1 MTLIC
6 THCAKAP
13 SIKALIE
20 SKGTVST
27 CDLCLLEALS
37 IDSTCNELNQLC
49 KALIRFN
56 FNEWDY
62 NSHWGGQEIEHLFRG
77 PDNIFF
83 IEPNDDKSEAYDELI
98 QNQIAK
104 PYEDYE
110 KGITI
115 YAGYTN
121 GHQNLLLSAIKNEIS
136 ESITSIADRLLK
148 VNHYELE
155 DELKAILEIFKTNAT
170 TTIEIGQSL
179 NRARIGVSERKT
191 FIGSGFIS
199 EEHFSPYTNEKIGAP
214 SPQLA
219 THGRANRAG
228 VSFFYG
234 ATESHTAISEVRPH
248 PNDVVSVGLFK
259 VINPIKAFDLT
270 KDLIGYYSNSDR
282 ELDIFCLYNSL
293 AKVINQTITPKDQ
306 SSKYLITQLIADC
319 IRLLGFDAL
328 IFQSTVGSGLNVV
341 LFDQKSIKIESSGGK
356 VFRINKVNYETSEET
371 VVDTNNS
378 YLEDFKKQAKP

>member
-1 MTLIC
+1 MQ
-6 THCAKAP
+6 
-13 SIKALIE
+13 IK
-20 SKGTVST
+20 V
-27 CDLCLLEALS
+27 
-37 IDSTCNELNQLC
+37 
-49 KALIRFN
+49 
-56 FNEWDY
+56 
-62 NSHWGGQEIEHLFRG
+62 NS
-77 PDNIFF
+77 D
-83 IEPNDDKSEAYDELI
+83 
-98 QNQIAK
+98 
-104 PYEDYE
+104 
-110 KGITI
+110 
-115 YAGYTN
+115 

-270 KDLIGYYSNSDR
+270 KDLIGNYSNSDR

>member
-219 THGRANRAG
+219 THGRANRSG

-234 ATESHTAISEVRPH
+234 ATEPHTAISEVRPH

-270 KDLIGYYSNSDR
+270 KDLIGNYSNSDR
-282 ELDIFCLYNSL
+282 ELDIFSLYNSL

-341 LFDQKSIKIESSGGK
+341 LFDQKSIKIESSGGR

-371 VVDTNNS
+371 VVDTTNS

>member
-20 SKGTVST
+20 STGTVRT

-37 IDSTCNELNQLC
+37 IDSSCNDLNQLC

-62 NSHWGGQEIEHLFRG
+62 NPHWGGQEIEHLFHG
-77 PDNIFF
+77 SNNIFF
-83 IEPNDDKSEAYDELI
+83 VQPNDDKSDAYDELI

-115 YAGYTN
+115 YAGYTDGN
-121 GHQNLLLSAIKNEIS
+121 QNLLLSAIKNEIS
-136 ESITSIADRLLK
+136 KSITSIADRLLK
-148 VNHYELE
+148 ENHYELE
-155 DELKAILEIFKTNAT
+155 NELKSILEIFKTNAT
-170 TTIEIGQSL
+170 TTIEIGQAL

-191 FIGSGFIS
+191 SIGTGFIS
-199 EEHFSPYTNEKIGAP
+199 EEHFSPYTNEEIGAP
-214 SPQLA
+214 PPQLA
-219 THGRANRAG
+219 THGRANRSG

-270 KDLIGYYSNSDR
+270 KDLIGNYSSSDR
-282 ELDIFCLYNSL
+282 DLDVLSLYNSL
-293 AKVINQTITPKDQ
+293 ARVINQTITPNDQ

-328 IFQSTVGSGLNVV
+328 IFQSTVGSGQNVV
-341 LFDQKSIKIESSGGK
+341 LFNEKNIKIEPSGGR
-356 VFRINKVNYETSEET
+356 VFRINKVNYETSEEP
-371 VVDTNNS
+371 VVDSIKS
-378 YLEDFKKQAKP
+378 YLEDFKKLAKP